1 MKCSLERKSRQGFTL
16 IELLVV
22 IAIIAILAAILF
34 PVFQKVRENARRT
47 SCESNEKQIALA
59 IIQYAQDSDETNPP
73 GVDEPTG
80 GGQHGRGWAGQVY
93 PLVKSTGAFL
103 CPDDP
108 TTADTSFNPPRV
120 PISYGFNTW
129 LSGAQNAGNLGKQTA
144 PAKTILLFETTG
156 VVVDVTHDCNTPGSG
171 GDSDPKLL
179 NVTGSVAGNEI
190 DGGGAGWVDQP
201 GGLYPPQN
209 TAQYATGITG
219 NPPRDKNN
227 VSNQRYLAFNQKWPT
242 GIHSGGSNYAMADGH
257 VKYLKGNQ
265 VSPGGQNNNANCDQ
279 DFNNNPCA
287 PANGTAA
294 GTNSSTVVATWSP
307 V

>member
-59 IIQYAQDSDETNPP
+59 IIQYAQDADETYPQ
-73 GVDEPTG
+73 GVEEG
-80 GGQHGRGWAGQVY
+80 GNGSHGRGWAGQVY
-93 PLVKSTGAFL
+93 PIVKSTGAFL

-108 TTADTSFNPPRV
+108 TTADTSVNPPRV
-120 PISYGFNTW
+120 PISYGMNTW
-129 LSGAQNAGNLGKQTA
+129 LTGAQNGGNLGKQTA
-144 PAKTILLFETTG
+144 PAKTILLFE
-156 VVVDVTHDCNTPGSG
+156 VTDARGDITHPFSVPG
-171 GDSDPKLL
+171 GDAEPSTAPQ
-179 NVTGSVAGNEI
+179 TGSVAGNEA
-190 DGGGAGWVDQP
+190 DGGGAGWIDQP
-201 GGLYPPQN
+201 PGNP
-209 TAQYATGITG
+209 AQYATGLTG
-219 NPPRDKNN
+219 NPIRNKNN
-227 VSNQRYLAFNQKWPT
+227 TNPNYLTYNKKWPT
-242 GIHSGGSNYAMADGH
+242 GIHSDGSNYAMADGH

-279 DFNNNPCA
+279 DFQNNPCTSS
-287 PANGTAA
+287 PGTAA